1 MYPFGWNPPIT
12 INTRGI
18 PFVPSNEITV
28 STTAVTISFGYRR
41 LSGIGL
47 MVLDITEA
55 IPDGTTATLPV
66 NVALNGGTI
75 PLTTFGGDAV
85 TAGDLVGTG
94 RILVIYDRIKNT
106 IQVLPGIV

>member
-18 PFVPSNEITV
+18 PFVASNEVTV
-28 STTAVTISFGYRR
+28 STTDVTFSFGFRR

-47 MVLDITEA
+47 MVLDLTNA
-55 IPDGTTATLPV
+55 IPTGTTATLPV
-66 NVALNGGTI
+66 NISLNGSTV
-75 PLTTFGGDAV
+75 PLTTFGGAAV

-94 RILVIYDRIKNT
+94 RILVIYDKMKNA